1 MKKLTLIM
9 LAAFS
14 VATINS
20 FAGDTK
26 PQTKAAKTAAA
37 TKCLKGGSCCKNAS
51 RAAMMKAKPVKKI
64 AATLVKKA

>member
-1 MKKLTLIM
+1 M

-26 PQTKAAKTAAA
+26 PQTKVPAKTTAAKTAAA
-37 TKCLKGGSCCKNAS
+37 TKCLKGGSCCKNSS
-51 RAAMMKAKPVKKI
+51 RAAMMKAKPVK
-64 AATLVKKA
+64 AVATTPVKKA